1 MNTASHFFR
10 STTKIFKKG
19 GTPHAKTKAHP
30 EVVTSTKN
38 IIQQKSKTRTTEQN
52 AIKPCTTA
60 LRRSYLQRTLWHIV
74 RIKPEQISALCY

>member
-1 MNTASHFFR
+1 MPKITDFLYMNTASHFFR

-38 IIQQKSKTRTTEQN
+38 IIQQKSETRTNEQI
-52 AIKPCTTA
+52 AMKPYTTA
-60 LRRSYLQRTLWHIV
+60 LWRSCL
-74 RIKPEQISALCY
+74 